1 VRAMDRSPWNSRIRR
16 ATQLSREAGP
26 ATPLITFYAT
36 LLGLQRDLYDAV
48 RTTPPSDLTGSLE
61 SDLSSLRGYLPPLL
75 NGVAAIAPSALA
87 QEAVRLG
94 ASGSELEHALV
105 AYWEAPSDTQFFP
118 KAMLQ
123 PYAQCLA
130 ERAIAPRGRP
140 QPHERTRCPFCGG
153 APQVSILRQS
163 SAPSASGG
171 SRELLCSTCL
181 TTWPSSRVLCANC
194 GENDERMLGYFKPAA
209 YEHLRIE
216 ACDSCRHYVK
226 SVDLTRL
233 GFAVPLVDEVAS
245 APLDA
250 WARDH
255 GYSKTELNLIGL

>member
-1 VRAMDRSPWNSRIRR
+1 MAWNSRIRR
-16 ATQLSREAGP
+16 ATQLSSEGGP
-26 ATPLITFYAT
+26 TTALIKFYAT
-36 LLGLQRDLYDAV
+36 LLGLQRDLYEAV
-48 RTTPPSDLTGSLE
+48 RTTTPSGMTGSLE
-61 SDLSSLRGYLPPLL
+61 SDLSSLRGYIPPLL
-75 NGVAAIAPSALA
+75 NGVAAMAPSALA

-94 ASGSELEHALV
+94 ASDSELENALV

-118 KAMLQ
+118 KAILQ
-123 PYAQCLA
+123 PYAQWLA
-130 ERAIAPRGRP
+130 EQEIAPRGRP
-140 QPHERTRCPFCGG
+140 RPHDQTRCPFCGG
-153 APQVSILRQS
+153 TPQVSILRQS
-163 SAPSASGG
+163 SDPSMPGG
-171 SRELLCSTCL
+171 NRELLCATCL
-181 TTWPSSRVLCANC
+181 TTWPSGRVLCANC